1 MLLLVDLDGVV
12 YRGAH
17 AVPGVPGVLA
27 ERVAA
32 GDTVLYCTNN
42 SSRHRSEY
50 LAQLESLGAPVR
62 LETVFS
68 SARAT
73 AVELASEE
81 PPVRLV
87 MVVGGTG
94 LVRELQDA
102 GILTVP
108 ATERGLARGPEAVVV
123 GVDWHLTY
131 ARLTCAAQ
139 AVRSGARLIATNRD
153 PIYPGTD
160 RLMPGAGSIV
170 AALEVA
176 SGHPA
181 DLAIGK
187 PAPYLFEAAAREAG
201 CRPDEAVVIGDGL
214 MTDIAAA
221 NAVGARSVLML
232 TGVSTRQQ
240 AEAMPPGGRPTAIAA
255 DAAELRKILGELARA
270 S

>member
-73 AVELASEE
+73 AVELAAET
-81 PPVRLV
+81 PPVRRV
-87 MVVGGTG
+87 MVLGGAG
-94 LVRELQDA
+94 LFRELHDA
-102 GILTVP
+102 GIRTVA
-108 ATERGLARGPEAVVV
+108 ATERGLAQRPEAVVV
-123 GVDWHLTY
+123 GVDWSLTY

-153 PIYPGTD
+153 PIYPGAD
-160 RLMPGAGSIV
+160 RFMPGAGSIV

-176 SGHPA
+176 SQHPA
-181 DLAIGK
+181 DMVIGK
-187 PAPYLFEAAAREAG
+187 PAPYLFEAAAREVG
-201 CRPDEAVVIGDGL
+201 CRPDDAVVIGDGL
-214 MTDIAAA
+214 ATDIAAA

-232 TGVSTRQQ
+232 TGVSTRAQ
-240 AEAMPPGGRPTAIAA
+240 AEALPPGAGPTAIAS
-255 DAAELRKILGELARA
+255 DAAELRRILEAFA
-270 S
+270 TAP